1 MAQSTGRGVV
11 GWATALAGCTAV
23 RLSGLSYFA
32 LAEAKEDQAIPACAG
47 GGPRDRTQ
55 RTVSLTLVMKPV
67 FQHLDFDGLAAKR
80 PAQDGTGPRSP
91 WVWLDRFAF
100 CRTAP
105 QMHYAGGN
113 VHSQIPIVCDLQS
126 PAVST
131 FRQIAF
137 RQCLQPPGDPPNEV
151 LFVRRGGALAENFL
165 VPLAQFRDLHAP

>member
-1 MAQSTGRGVV
+1 MAQPTGRGVF
-11 GWATALAGCTAV
+11 GLATTLAGCTAV
-23 RLSGLSYFA
+23 RLCGLSHFA
-32 LAEAKEDQAIPACAG
+32 LAESKENEAIPACAG
-47 GGPRDRTQ
+47 GGPRDRAQ

-80 PAQDGTGPRSP
+80 PAQEGTGPRSP
-91 WVWLDRFAF
+91 WVWLDRFAS

-105 QMHYAGGN
+105 QMHYPGGN

-137 RQCLQPPGDPPNEV
+137 RQCLQSPGDPPNQV
-151 LFVRRGGALAENFL
+151 LFMRRGGRRAKHLL